1 MSGAGTRSV
10 WEDVTATTP
19 LATSATTATFSSLV
33 SAQFWLLRLPTWMA
47 VDKIPIADNI
57 FRCTV
62 ILLLGVQSQLGFCQ
76 PTLFKLGACCC
87 CVPEL
92 CLI

>member
-1 MSGAGTRSV
+1 MQLLCSMSGAGTRSV

-33 SAQFWLLRLPTWMA
+33 SAQFWLVRLPTWMA

-57 FRCTV
+57 FRWTV
-62 ILLLGVQSQLGFCQ
+62 ILPSTVKGSVSAWFL
-76 PTLFKLGACCC
+76 PA
-87 CVPEL
+87 
-92 CLI
+92 